1 MTLISYDKDNL
12 DKVSEVILEN
22 LTPDLVDKK
31 LRERNSIQPLF
42 GHCYVASATL
52 YKIFGSKNNMK
63 KKNFITVAI
72 DSEASAGGGTQ
83 AKLISKHYNLY
94 YLDTGKIYRFI
105 GSLKVKNK
113 LTFNY
118 KFVKKRINRIKLKD
132 T

>member
-52 YKIFGSKNNMK
+52 YKIFGSKNIHLWHGK
-63 KKNFITVAI
+63 DDEDIWHWWL
-72 DSEASAGGGTQ
+72 S
-83 AKLISKHYNLY
+83 LIH
-94 YLDTGKIYRFI
+94 I
-105 GSLKVKNK
+105 
-113 LTFNY
+113 
-118 KFVKKRINRIKLKD
+118 
-132 T
+132 